1 MPQKRSSADI
11 VALYRRLWDKGQD
24 KQSKMKD
31 VLAVREGRMK
41 DVYRDLFPEGPY
53 EDGIVANMIDV
64 AARDIA
70 EVLAPLP
77 TFSCLSALMTSDAA
91 RKKAEKRTLIANG
104 IVSNSKL
111 QIQMYDAADWYLS
124 YGYGVAIVEPD
135 VEEEVARIQFY
146 DPMGVYYLKDRWGR
160 TECVFMS
167 RLWDRDELMAA
178 YPEAQSFIKQNYSDG
193 LAKIEVVRYHDAYVD
208 GLFLPQGP
216 HGTAGLSLDLAQ
228 NPLGKCMAR
237 VIKRPGISELP
248 RGQFDDVLAVQVAKS
263 RFALLT
269 LEAATKAVE
278 APITLPMDVVEL
290 NIGADAVLRT
300 ASPEKI
306 GRVPLAVPHEVFAQ
320 QQTLADDLSKGS
332 RYPDQRT
339 GAPSGSVVTGRGV
352 EALMSGFDTQIRT
365 GQALFAD
372 MLTDLVSLAFE
383 MEEKLWGKKRK
394 TLRGESD
401 GVKFTVEYTPDK
413 DIAGDYTVDVQYGLM
428 AGLDPNRALVF
439 GLQARGD
446 KLISREFLRRQMPFS
461 VNATEEEAK
470 TDIEDLRDALKQ
482 FLAGY
487 AQAIPLMM
495 QQGQDPSQTLF
506 KIASV
511 IDGRAKG
518 KSLESLVLEAFEPPE
533 QPDAEGGETPP
544 GVEPAGAEASPV
556 PGSPD
561 SAPPGGDG
569 GPPFGM
575 DPSGRLRGV
584 PYGQAGLPPG
594 GRPDVQ
600 SLLAGLTAGGA
611 PALAATVAR
620 RKPIA

>member
-1 MPQKRSSADI
+1 MPQKRTDADI
-11 VALYRRLWDKGQD
+11 TALYRRLWDKGQD

-77 TFSCLSALMTSDAA
+77 TFSCLSALMTSDSK

-104 IVSNSKL
+104 YVSNSKL

-124 YGYGVAIVEPD
+124 HGFGVAIVEPD
-135 VEEEVARIQFY
+135 FEEKMPRIQFY

-160 TECVFMS
+160 TDCVFMS
-167 RLWDRDELMAA
+167 RMWDRDELLAA
-178 YPEAQSFIKQNYSDG
+178 YPEARSFVEHNYTSG
-193 LAKIEVVRYHDAYVD
+193 LAKIEVVRYHDSFVD
-208 GLFLPQGP
+208 GLFLPQGNGYP
-216 HGTAGLSLDLAQ
+216 LEFAP
-228 NPLGKCMAR
+228 NPLGKICAR
-237 VIKRPGISELP
+237 VFKRPGITDLP
-248 RGQFDDVLAVQVAKS
+248 RGQFDDVLAVQVAKA

-306 GRVPLAVPHEVFAQ
+306 GRVPLNVPHEVFAQ
-320 QQTLADDLSKGS
+320 QANLADDLSKGS

-372 MLTDLVSLAFE
+372 VLTDLVSLCFE
-383 MEEKLWGKKRK
+383 MDETLWAKTTK

-401 GVKFTVEYTPDK
+401 GVRFEIEYTPGR
-413 DIAGDYTVDVQYGLM
+413 DIDSDYTVDVQYGLM

-446 KLISREFLRRQMPFS
+446 KLISREFLRRQMPFAI
-461 VNATEEEAK
+461 NAMEEEAK
-470 TDIEDLRDALKQ
+470 TDIEDLRDSLKQ
-482 FLAGY
+482 FIAGY

-495 QQGQDPSQTLF
+495 QQGQDPSQTLY
-506 KIASV
+506 KIAS
-511 IDGRAKG
+511 IIEGRAKG
-518 KSLESLVLEAFEPPE
+518 KELEALVLEAFEPPE
-533 QPDAEGGETPP
+533 QPDAEAGETPP
-544 GVEPAGAEASPV
+544 GVEPAGADASPV

-561 SAPPGGDG
+561 SAPPGGDSG
-569 GPPFGM
+569 MPPFGM

-594 GRPDVQ
+594 GRPDVT
-600 SLLAGLTAGGA
+600 SLLAGLTAGGG
-611 PALAATVAR
+611 PALTATVAR